1 MNRSDSVSF
10 DRAKRDLVK
19 HNLES
24 HILVFEE
31 SSRTVSEAALTVGV
45 SEAEI
50 AKTLSFYV
58 DEKPILIVAA
68 GDVKI
73 DNAKYKQFFG
83 KKAKMIPF
91 EEVEEVIGHKVG
103 GVCPFGVNPGVDI
116 FLDVS
121 LKEYECVYP
130 ACGTGNSAVKL
141 SIKELEDSSN
151 YKEWIDV
158 CKR

>member
-1 MNRSDSVSF
+1 MSF
-10 DRAKRDLVK
+10 DRAKSDLVK
-19 HNLES
+19 HNLDS
-24 HILVFEE
+24 NILVFEE
-31 SSRTVSEAALTVGV
+31 SSRTVGEAALAVGV
-45 SEAEI
+45 SEGEI

-116 FLDVS
+116 FLDAS

>member
-1 MNRSDSVSF
+1 MSF

-31 SSRTVSEAALTVGV
+31 SSATVSEAALAVGV
-45 SEAEI
+45 SEGEI

-73 DNAKYKQFFG
+73 DNSKYKQYFG

>member
-1 MNRSDSVSF
+1 MSF

-58 DEKPILIVAA
+58 DDKPILIVAA

-151 YKEWIDV
+151 YKKWIDV

>member
-1 MNRSDSVSF
+1 MSF

-31 SSRTVSEAALTVGV
+31 SSATVSEAALAVGV
-45 SEAEI
+45 SEGEI

-91 EEVEEVIGHKVG
+91 EEVEELIGHKVG

-116 FLDVS
+116 FLDAS

>member
-1 MNRSDSVSF
+1 MSF

-58 DEKPILIVAA
+58 DDKPILIVAA

>member
-1 MNRSDSVSF
+1 MSF

-31 SSRTVSEAALTVGV
+31 SSATVSEAALAVGV
-45 SEAEI
+45 SEGEI
-50 AKTLSFYV
+50 AKTLSFSV

>member
-1 MNRSDSVSF
+1 MSF
-10 DRAKRDLVK
+10 DRAKSDLVT
-19 HNLES
+19 HILES

-31 SSRTVSEAALTVGV
+31 SSRTVSEAALAVGV
-45 SEAEI
+45 SEGEI